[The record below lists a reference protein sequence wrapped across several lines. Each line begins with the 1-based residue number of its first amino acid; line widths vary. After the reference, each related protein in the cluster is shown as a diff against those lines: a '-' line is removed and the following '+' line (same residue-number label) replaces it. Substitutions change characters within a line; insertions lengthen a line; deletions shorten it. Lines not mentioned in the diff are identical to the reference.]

1 MRFFQH
7 IKKLARIEAMSICR
21 QQFVASFT
29 PTNLSLPIR
38 VEQHL
43 LVMSRLLNTQLEHVF
58 TNLKLR
64 RPRHT
69 HRLYDSRLS
78 PHHSLIALFP
88 LLYLLLILVSVRVT
102 DSAPS
107 TDHETLSDCSAVV
120 CEIRQRSFSRH
131 AHKLGEVFGQLRLDL
146 YQICIRG

>member
-29 PTNLSLPIR
+29 PTNLSLTIR

-43 LVMSRLLNTQLEHVF
+43 LVVSRLLNTQLEHVF

-69 HRLYDSRLS
+69 HRLHDSRLS
-78 PHHSLIALFP
+78 PHHSWIALFP

-107 TDHETLSDCSAVV
+107 MDQTLSDCGAVF

-131 AHKLGEVFGQLRLDL
+131 AHKLGEVFDQLCLDL